1 MEEGNPLGHWGSG
14 TKLFLNIYLCQ
25 DFKMHHC
32 TPDTLVGMH
41 IHVHSTSCIIMR
53 CNRLEF
59 CLCAVHVHIALSCS
73 FNTLPSIYLP
83 LPASPLSAS
92 PSLPHPSLSPLPDSH
107 PPCLTQE
114 PVSLTHQLLAA
125 VDEGDVGK
133 VKRLAQSASSAINGT
148 NKVIQSLSYK
158 PFCVSTGWIHVYT
171 LYMYMV
177 YTCLDTLF

>member
-1 MEEGNPLGHWGSG
+1 M
-14 TKLFLNIYLCQ
+14 C
-25 DFKMHHC
+25 
-32 TPDTLVGMH
+32 
-41 IHVHSTSCIIMR
+41 
-53 CNRLEF
+53 
-59 CLCAVHVHIALSCS
+59 IALCRVHLIPFPLYTYPSLPHPSLPHPLCLTPPS
-73 FNTLPSIYLP
+73 HPSLTLTLP
-83 LPASPLSAS
+83 AS

-158 PFCVSTGWIHVYT
+158 PFSVSTGWIHVYT
-171 LYMYMV
+171 LYMYNQELISSWYNV